1 MPRSRSFMPRPLPTL
16 PAAPSRDEL
25 IARYD
30 GRAPRY
36 TSYPTAVQFS
46 GAVDAA
52 THRDWLAGL
61 SPDQAVSLYLHIP
74 FCARLCWYCGCHTRA
89 TTRTEPVT
97 EYVDRLLDELALLEA
112 ATPGRLRARDI
123 HFGGGTP
130 NMLSRDDLN
139 RLFKAIRHVFRVSP
153 GATVAAELDPAVLTR
168 DWVRAAAF
176 HGLSRA
182 SIGVQDLS
190 PRVQAAVNRI
200 EPFEV
205 IERAVGWLREA
216 GVLSVNLD
224 LMYGLPR
231 QTVADVNNTLDAV
244 LTLKPERLALFGY
257 AHVPWMKANQQL
269 IQDSELP
276 GPAERLDQSEFA
288 SERLQREG
296 YVRIGL
302 DHYALPD
309 DELAR
314 ALAEQ
319 RLHRNFQG
327 YTTDANSVLLGV
339 GVSSISRLPQGFVQ
353 NQGLERNWRDAIL
366 RGELPTA
373 RGVALTDD
381 DRFRSEIIERLMC
394 DLAVDVDAIRARHA
408 DAIGEG
414 PDLEEAFLRLQP
426 FIDDGLVV
434 VDGARLTVTEA
445 GRPLVRSMA
454 AVFDAYLDPNAGRHS
469 RSL

>member
-1 MPRSRSFMPRPLPTL
+1 
-16 PAAPSRDEL
+16 
-25 IARYD
+25 
-30 GRAPRY
+30 
-36 TSYPTAVQFS
+36 
-46 GAVDAA
+46 
-52 THRDWLAGL
+52 
-61 SPDQAVSLYLHIP
+61 
-74 FCARLCWYCGCHTRA
+74 
-89 TTRTEPVT
+89 
-97 EYVDRLLDELALLEA
+97 
-112 ATPGRLRARDI
+112 
-123 HFGGGTP
+123 
-130 NMLSRDDLN
+130 MLSRDDLD
-139 RLFKAIRHVFRVSP
+139 RLFKAIQHVFQVSP
-153 GATVAAELDPAVLTR
+153 GAMVAAELDPAVLTR

-182 SIGVQDLS
+182 SLGVQDLS

-205 IERAVGWLREA
+205 IERAAGWLRAA
-216 GVLSVNLD
+216 GVLSINLD

-276 GPAERLDQSEFA
+276 GPSERLDQSEA
-288 SERLQREG
+288 AAERLAREG

-327 YTTDANSVLLGV
+327 YTTDANAVLIGV
-339 GVSSISRLPQGFVQ
+339 GASSISRLPQGFVQ
-353 NQGLERNWRDAIL
+353 NHGLERNWRDAVL

-373 RGVALTDD
+373 RGVALTDE
-381 DRFRSEIIERLMC
+381 DRFRGEIIERLMC
-394 DLAVDVDAIRARHA
+394 DLAVDVESVLARHA
-408 DAIGEG
+408 DIIGTG
-414 PDLEEAFLRLQP
+414 PDLSAAFARLMP
-426 FIDDGLVV
+426 FVDDGLAVLN
-434 VDGARLTVTEA
+434 GSTLTVTEA

-454 AVFDAYLDPNAGRHS
+454 AVFDAYLDPDAGRHS

>member
-1 MPRSRSFMPRPLPTL
+1 MPISLSKTIKR
-16 PAAPSRDEL
+16 PSREEL
-25 IARYD
+25 IGRYD

-36 TSYPTAVQFS
+36 TSYPTAIQFS
-46 GAVDAA
+46 GAVDAT
-52 THRDWLAGL
+52 THARWLSEL
-61 SPDQAVSLYLHIP
+61 SPEQAVSLYLHIP
-74 FCARLCWYCGCHTRA
+74 FCARLCWYCGCNTRA
-89 TTRTEPVT
+89 TTRTEPVA
-97 EYVDRLLDELALLEA
+97 EYVDRLVDELALLEA
-112 ATPGRLRARDI
+112 ALPGKLRTRDI
-123 HFGGGTP
+123 HLGGGTP
-130 NMLSRDDLN
+130 NMLSRDNMN
-139 RLFKAIRHVFRVSP
+139 RLFQAIRHVFRVSP

-168 DWVRAAAF
+168 DWVQAAAF

-182 SIGVQDLS
+182 SVGVQDLS

-205 IERAVGWLREA
+205 IERAVGWLRQA
-216 GVLSVNLD
+216 GVLSINLD

-231 QTVADVNNTLDAV
+231 QTVADVTNTLDAI

-276 GPAERLDQSEFA
+276 GPAERLDQSEA
-288 SERLQREG
+288 AAERLAREG

-327 YTTDANSVLLGV
+327 YTTDANAVLIGV
-339 GVSSISRLPQGFVQ
+339 GSSSISRLPQGFVQ

-366 RGELPTA
+366 RGELPAA
-373 RGVALTDD
+373 RGVALTDE
-381 DRFRSEIIERLMC
+381 DRFRGEIIERLMC
-394 DLAVDVDAIRARHA
+394 DLAVDVEAVRARHA
-408 DAIGEG
+408 DAIGAG
-414 PDLEEAFLRLQP
+414 PDLSAAFARLAP
-426 FIDDGLVV
+426 FVEDGLAVL
-434 VDGARLTVTEA
+434 DGSNLIVTET

-454 AVFDAYLDPNAGRHS
+454 ALFDAYLDPEAGRHS

>member
-1 MPRSRSFMPRPLPTL
+1 MPSPLPKT
-16 PAAPSRDEL
+16 PNRPSRDEL

-52 THRDWLAGL
+52 THAGWLADL

-74 FCARLCWYCGCHTRA
+74 FCARLCWYCGCNTRA
-89 TTRTEPVT
+89 TTRTEPVA
-97 EYVDRLLDELALLEA
+97 EYVDRLIDELALVEA
-112 ATPGRLRARDI
+112 ALPGRLRTRDI
-123 HFGGGTP
+123 HLGGGTP
-130 NMLSRDDLN
+130 NMLSREDLG
-139 RLFKAIRHVFRVSP
+139 RLFQAIRHVFRVSP
-153 GATVAAELDPAVLTR
+153 GAMVAAELDPAVLTR
-168 DWVRAAAF
+168 DWVQAAAF

-182 SIGVQDLS
+182 SVGVQDLS

-244 LTLKPERLALFGY
+244 LTLKPERLAFFGY
-257 AHVPWMKANQQL
+257 AHVPWMKTNQQL
-269 IQDSELP
+269 IKDSELP
-276 GPAERLDQSEFA
+276 GPSERLDQSEA
-288 SERLQREG
+288 AAERLAREG

-327 YTTDANSVLLGV
+327 YTTDANAVLIGV
-339 GVSSISRLPQGFVQ
+339 GSSSISRLPQGFVQ
-353 NQGLERNWRDAIL
+353 NHGLERNWRDEIL
-366 RGELPTA
+366 RGHLPAA
-373 RGVALTDD
+373 RGVALTDE
-381 DRFRSEIIERLMC
+381 DRFRGDIIESLMC
-394 DLAVDVDAIRARHA
+394 DLAVDIDAIRASHSHI
-408 DAIGEG
+408 IGAG
-414 PDLEEAFLRLQP
+414 PDLTGAFAHLAP
-426 FIDDGLVV
+426 FVQDGLLTVE
-434 VDGARLTVTEA
+434 GAKLVVTEA

-454 AVFDAYLDPNAGRHS
+454 AVFDAYLDPDAGRHS

>member
-1 MPRSRSFMPRPLPTL
+1 MPSPLPK
-16 PAAPSRDEL
+16 PAAGLSRDDL

-46 GAVDAA
+46 GDVDGDRHAG
-52 THRDWLAGL
+52 WLAEL
-61 SPDQAVSLYLHIP
+61 SPRQAVSLYLHIP
-74 FCARLCWYCGCHTRA
+74 FCARLCWYCGCNTRA
-89 TTRTEPVT
+89 TTRAEPVA
-97 EYVDRLLDELALLEA
+97 EYVDRLIDELALLEA
-112 ATPGRLRARDI
+112 VLPGQLRTRDI
-123 HFGGGTP
+123 HLGGGTP
-130 NMLSRDDLN
+130 NMLSRDDLD

-182 SIGVQDLS
+182 SLGVQDLS

-200 EPFEV
+200 EPFAV
-205 IERAVGWLREA
+205 IQQAVGWLREA
-216 GVLSVNLD
+216 GVLSINLD

-231 QTVADVNNTLDAV
+231 QTMADVYNTLDAV

-276 GPAERLDQSEFA
+276 GPSERLDQSEA
-288 SERLQREG
+288 AAERLAREG

-327 YTTDANSVLLGV
+327 YTTDANAVLIGV
-339 GVSSISRLPQGFVQ
+339 GASSISRLPQGFVQ
-353 NQGLERNWRDAIL
+353 NHGLERNWRDAIL
-366 RGELPTA
+366 KGRLPAA
-373 RGVALTDD
+373 RGVALTEE
-381 DRFRSEIIERLMC
+381 DRFRGEIIERLMC
-394 DLAVDVDAIRARHA
+394 DLAVDVEAVRARHA
-408 DAIGEG
+408 DALGAG
-414 PDLEEAFLRLQP
+414 PDLTAAFDRLAS
-426 FIDDGLVV
+426 FVDDGLAVL
-434 VDGARLTVTEA
+434 DGSTLVVTEA

-454 AVFDAYLDPNAGRHS
+454 AVFDAYLDPDAGRHS

>member
-1 MPRSRSFMPRPLPTL
+1 MPSALPK
-16 PAAPSRDEL
+16 PATSPSRDEL

-36 TSYPTAVQFS
+36 TSYPTAVQFG
-46 GAVDAA
+46 GAVDAGVHA
-52 THRDWLAGL
+52 GWLSAL
-61 SPDQAVSLYLHIP
+61 PPEQAVSLYLHIP
-74 FCARLCWYCGCHTRA
+74 FCARLCWYCGCNTRA
-89 TTRTEPVT
+89 TTRAEPVA
-97 EYVDRLLDELALLEA
+97 EYVDRLVDELALLEA
-112 ATPGRLRARDI
+112 VLPDRLRARDI
-123 HFGGGTP
+123 HLGGGTP
-130 NMLSRDDLN
+130 NMLSREDMG

-176 HGLSRA
+176 HGLGRA
-182 SIGVQDLS
+182 SLGVQDLS

-200 EPFEV
+200 EPFAV
-205 IERAVGWLREA
+205 IQQAVGWLREA
-216 GVLSVNLD
+216 GVLSINLD

-276 GPAERLDQSEFA
+276 GPSERLDQSEA
-288 SERLQREG
+288 AAERLAREG

-327 YTTDANSVLLGV
+327 YTTDPNAVLIGV
-339 GVSSISRLPQGFVQ
+339 GASSISRLPQGFVQ
-353 NQGLERNWRDAIL
+353 NHGLERNWRDAIL
-366 RGELPTA
+366 RGDLPTA
-373 RGVALTDD
+373 RGVALTDE
-381 DRFRSEIIERLMC
+381 DRFRGDLIEGLMC
-394 DLAVDVDAIRARHA
+394 DLAVDVEAVRARHA
-408 DAIGEG
+408 NAIGAG
-414 PDLEEAFLRLQP
+414 PDLTVAFARLAP
-426 FIDDGLVV
+426 FVEDGLLVL
-434 VDGARLTVTEA
+434 DGERLVVTEA
-445 GRPLVRSMA
+445 GRPLVRSIA
-454 AVFDAYLDPNAGRHS
+454 AVFDAYLDPDAGRHS

>member
-1 MPRSRSFMPRPLPTL
+1 
-16 PAAPSRDEL
+16 
-25 IARYD
+25 
-30 GRAPRY
+30 
-36 TSYPTAVQFS
+36 
-46 GAVDAA
+46 
-52 THRDWLAGL
+52 
-61 SPDQAVSLYLHIP
+61 
-74 FCARLCWYCGCHTRA
+74 
-89 TTRTEPVT
+89 
-97 EYVDRLLDELALLEA
+97 
-112 ATPGRLRARDI
+112 
-123 HFGGGTP
+123 
-130 NMLSRDDLN
+130 
-139 RLFKAIRHVFRVSP
+139 VFRVSP

-366 RGELPTA
+366 RGELPAA
-373 RGVALTDD
+373 RGVALTDE
-381 DRFRSEIIERLMC
+381 DRFRGEIIERLMC
-394 DLAVDVDAIRARHA
+394 DLAVDVEDEPVVGVDVGAVLALVGLIFMPIVILVGLATVYDHFA
-408 DAIGEG
+408 THPDVIAATKAAAAGAVGLMFGTAYKIGKTVVTTRWALLFAVLSFVSIG
-414 PDLEEAFLRLQP
+414 FLRL
-426 FIDDGLVV
+426 
-434 VDGARLTVTEA
+434 
-445 GRPLVRSMA
+445 PLVGTLLVLGPISV
-454 AVFDAYLDPNAGRHS
+454 AVSFWRGQR
-469 RSL
+469 